1 MTSWK
6 LKILCLSWSSNKSVT
21 GKKGCEIND
30 GNCKIR
36 RIKIV
41 KRKGEREREG
51 KEEEMRC
58 MSQSAPTI
66 HPKVK

>member
-6 LKILCLSWSSNKSVT
+6 LKTLSGT

-36 RIKIV
+36 RIKTV

-51 KEEEMRC
+51 KEEEEEEERRC
-58 MSQSAPTI
+58 GVCLSLPPPSTRW
-66 HPKVK
+66 